1 MWVGVSLTRQTNG
14 RRYLQRRH
22 VSSEIVFVVGRPL
35 GTSRWLNRRA
45 ALYRPA
51 VPCSAISSF
60 RTCPSEEITFLTSP
74 PPTFSCPP
82 HVTSPYDDENQKVII
97 QVLGKFGLEGERESE
112 HTGVWVGG
120 AKVAAIGLNASRW
133 VTSHGFALNV
143 NPDLRAFDAI
153 VPCGIQGR
161 PVTRL
166 CDLIGAEVGT
176 PPPSPD
182 EIEVAA
188 VAEGRDPGA
197 GVAAAAAAAALDAG
211 SVRSLLVQEFG
222 RAFDVEMEVVDVE
235 VDVEESA
242 VDGGGELERRIFSTE
257 CEPRLLERLKA
268 DSRRQ
273 LELKRGR

>member
-1 MWVGVSLTRQTNG
+1 MFHPTVSLLRDQ
-14 RRYLQRRH
+14 YVP
-22 VSSEIVFVVGRPL
+22 VSGKTFLSPSPPHMHYFCMP
-35 GTSRWLNRRA
+35 TSRH
-45 ALYRPA
+45 
-51 VPCSAISSF
+51 
-60 RTCPSEEITFLTSP
+60 LTAHMM
-74 PPTFSCPP
+74 TIIK
-82 HVTSPYDDENQKVII
+82 TKVII

-166 CDLIGAEVGT
+166 CDLIGAEVGA

-188 VAEGRDPGA
+188 VAEGREPGTRA
-197 GVAAAAAAAALDAG
+197 SAAAAAAALDAG
-211 SVRSLLVQEFG
+211 AVRSLLIQEFG
-222 RAFDVEMEVVDVE
+222 RAFGVEMEVVDVD
-235 VDVEESA
+235 VDVDEAA
-242 VDGGGELERRIFSTE
+242 VDGGDEPERRIFSTE
-257 CEPRLLERLKA
+257 CEPRLLERLRA
-268 DSRRQ
+268 ESRQQ
-273 LELKRGR
+273 LELKRRR